1 MVGVCFREGQ
11 ELGSGHVELE
21 MSNGHSGRCAKRA
34 MDPLARVRL
43 GSP

>member
-1 MVGVCFREGQ
+1 MVVVCFREGQ

-21 MSNGHSGRCAKRA
+21 MSNGHLGRCTKRA
-34 MDPLARVRL
+34 VNPLARVRL